1 MKLSNIDQLRKI
13 IVAET
18 KRVLSEIDLRE
29 EVHGEDSLDA
39 QVDKYLVDYE
49 SESKLSKNESKDFR
63 ALVRRFLQEAET
75 EEKDAK
81 GKKAEKKLLSSE
93 DIDVDNFVESVVR
106 LIDNYDNLLEVRNTI
121 LRRTF
126 SFLEKSV
133 YKIGNY

>member
-81 GKKAEKKLLSSE
+81 GKMAEKKLLSSE
-93 DIDVDNFVESVVR
+93 DIDVDNFV
-106 LIDNYDNLLEVRNTI
+106 
-121 LRRTF
+121 
-126 SFLEKSV
+126 
-133 YKIGNY
+133 